1 MNRSGYGAC
10 DEDEADEWHRTVAH
24 TIASPEGQAFLRE
37 LANALDALPDKVLI
51 ARELIDEDGDCCALG
66 ALCMARGIDPTGMDS
81 DSDCVAERLGVPLP
95 LAAEVVDQNDG
106 YRNEIPDA
114 RWHRMRRWVER
125 RIRKEGDVT

>member
-1 MNRSGYGAC
+1 MTRSGYGPC
-10 DEDEADEWHRTVAH
+10 DEDEADEWHRRLKD

-37 LANALDALPDKVLI
+37 LADALDALPDKVLI

-95 LAAEVVDQNDG
+95 LAHARCRPATARCSSAARAAAGALVVWVVD
-106 YRNEIPDA
+106 RVF
-114 RWHRMRRWVER
+114 RRLE
-125 RIRKEGDVT
+125 